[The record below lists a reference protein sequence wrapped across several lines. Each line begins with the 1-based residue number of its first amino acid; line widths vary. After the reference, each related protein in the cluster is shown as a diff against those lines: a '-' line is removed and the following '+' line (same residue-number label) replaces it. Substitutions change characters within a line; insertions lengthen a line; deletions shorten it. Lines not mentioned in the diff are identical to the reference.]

1 MSGHSK
7 WASIKH
13 QKGVADARRG
23 QLFTKLTREII
34 VVVREGGNNPE
45 SNFRLRLA
53 IQKARDSNMPTDNI
67 ERAIKRGSGELGGAI
82 LVELVLEG
90 YGPSG
95 IAIMVE
101 ALTDNR
107 NRTVQEVRNA
117 FTKSG
122 GSLGE
127 NGCVSWIFDAKG
139 LITVKTGSLDA
150 DELAL
155 NAIDAGA
162 DDVKVEGDYVEIYTQ
177 PEDMLA
183 VRATLEEKNIPI
195 DSAELAK
202 LPKTVVQ
209 LDDKAA
215 LQTLKLLDKLEDL
228 DDVQRVSSNADFPDS
243 VLEQYQLQVS
253 G

>member
-34 VVVREGGNNPE
+34 VAVREGGSNPE

-53 IQKARDSNMPTDNI
+53 VQKARDSNMPTDNI

-139 LITVKTGSLDA
+139 LITVKATGLDA

-162 DDVKVEGDYVEIYTQ
+162 DDVKVEGGYVEIYTR

-215 LQTLKLLDKLEDL
+215 LQTLKLLDKLEEFDE
-228 DDVQRVSSNADFPDS
+228 VQRVSSNADFPDS
-243 VLEQYQLQVS
+243 VLEQYQVQA
-253 G
+253 